1 MKRKSLLSFLMM
13 SLMLLGGCAA
23 MAVGVTAVGVG
34 SGTYLYINGDLNTD
48 YYTSFDSVWAACE
61 KTIADMRGMEVKPD
75 KDIGK
80 GTISTVINDE
90 KVQFTVKYKA
100 KDLITVGVR
109 VGLLGDKLSSQL
121 IHDKIADNIANN

>member
-1 MKRKSLLSFLMM
+1 MM

-48 YYTSFDSVWAACE
+48 YYTSFDRVWAACE

-121 IHDKIADNIANN
+121 IHDKIAANIANN

>member
-48 YYTSFDSVWAACE
+48 YYTSFDRVWAACE

>member
-48 YYTSFDSVWAACE
+48 YYTSFDRVWAACE

-121 IHDKIADNIANN
+121 IHDKIADNISKN